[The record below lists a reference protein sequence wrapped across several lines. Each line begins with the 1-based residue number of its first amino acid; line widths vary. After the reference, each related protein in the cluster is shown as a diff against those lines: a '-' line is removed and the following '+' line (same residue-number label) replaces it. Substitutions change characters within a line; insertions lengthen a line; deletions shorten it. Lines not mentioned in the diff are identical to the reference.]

1 MKRME
6 ADKSKKGDEG
16 KGEVGMEKRR
26 KITIAETPKPPDDEK
41 NDRGEPQLSVLSSA
55 EVAMLPPEVLA
66 HCLSFVLDAHDLL
79 AARCVSHLF
88 LALADHEP
96 FVQTCIYLIF
106 KFNLSILKNH

>member
-6 ADKSKKGDEG
+6 AGKKEDEG
-16 KGEVGMEKRR
+16 KGDASMEKRR
-26 KITIAETPKPPDDEK
+26 KITIAESPKLLDDEK
-41 NDRGEPQLSVLSSA
+41 NDRVEPQMSGLGSA
-55 EVAMLPPEVLA
+55 VVAMLPPEVLA

-106 KFNLSILKNH
+106 KFNLSISQNH